1 MGHLTKTYIPTYST
15 FSNLIMCYN
24 QHYKKI
30 NCLIQKFYLA
40 HLHFATQL
48 FWIKFFKF
56 LLKSR
61 LIVRE
66 DEQAQKHKCMPSNSN
81 NFWIIFH
88 TIKVFCCFEIYSYSH
103 NTLYQKI
110 GWDIWHV
117 QQNNNGTHSGENLS
131 VLTCIDRFNKM
142 AGRKKI
148 FPDIAGWKPFFLDS
162 MHSTNCKWQPE
173 VTLKDRQGRV

>member
-1 MGHLTKTYIPTYST
+1 M
-15 FSNLIMCYN
+15 
-24 QHYKKI
+24 
-30 NCLIQKFYLA
+30 
-40 HLHFATQL
+40 
-48 FWIKFFKF
+48 
-56 LLKSR
+56 
-61 LIVRE
+61 
-66 DEQAQKHKCMPSNSN
+66 
-81 NFWIIFH
+81 
-88 TIKVFCCFEIYSYSH
+88 H

-148 FPDIAGWKPFFLDS
+148 FSDIAGWKPFFLDS

-173 VTLKDRQGRV
+173 VTLKDRQGRVDTWNINEAFSCRLIFTTSIRSNFKYRGGLNLGPDHLLPLLSILRINRSLYLGCKWGQKFFRPF